1 MARALWSGS
10 LSFGLVSIPIEIH
23 TAVRD
28 KGPRFRMLRRKDQS
42 RIHFQRVAER
52 DGEVV
57 EWDQI
62 VKGYEYSKGQFVV
75 LTSEDFEKAA
85 LKKDRIIDILDF
97 VSADAIDDRFFDK
110 PYYLLPA
117 KGGDKAYALLRE
129 AIKASGRMGVAKFV
143 LRTKQ
148 RLAAIEAIGDALVL
162 STMRFR
168 DELARLDEYEFPAAG
183 AVQKREL
190 QMAQRLIDEFS
201 AEWDPEKYTD
211 DYREN
216 IRKVIEAKRARTTPQ
231 LEPEADPQS
240 AQVVDLMERLRKS
253 LGTKRADTAKVRKPA
268 RRAATP
274 APSRKKPRG
283 TRKSGGRRAA

>member
-1 MARALWSGS
+1 VG
-10 LSFGLVSIPIEIH
+10 
-23 TAVRD
+23 
-28 KGPRFRMLRRKDQS
+28 
-42 RIHFQRVAER
+42 
-52 DGEVV
+52 
-57 EWDQI
+57 QI
-62 VKGYEYSKGQFVV
+62 VKGYEFSKGHFVV
-75 LTSEDFEKAA
+75 LTAEDFEKAA

-97 VSADAIDDRFFDK
+97 VAAEAIDDRFFDQ

-129 AIKASGRMGVAKFV
+129 AIKASGQIGVAKFV

-168 DELARLDEYEFPAAG
+168 DELARLEDYDFPAARS
-183 AVQKREL
+183 VQKRDL
-190 QMAQRLIDEFS
+190 QMAQRLIGEFS
-201 AEWDPEKYTD
+201 AEWDPDKYTD

-216 IRKVIEAKRARTTPQ
+216 IKKVIAAKEKKADVD

-253 LGTKRADTAKVRKPA
+253 LGTKRADTAKTRTP
-268 RRAATP
+268 RAAKKSVGKRGKTKMK
-274 APSRKKPRG
+274 RK
-283 TRKSGGRRAA
+283 AA

>member
-28 KGPRFRMLRRKDQS
+28 KGPRFRLLRKTDKS
-42 RIHFQRVAER
+42 RIHFQRVAEQ

-57 EWDQI
+57 EWEQI
-62 VKGYEYSKGQFVV
+62 VKGFEYSKGQYIV

-85 LKKDRIIDILDF
+85 VKKDRIIDIQDF
-97 VSADAIDDRFFDK
+97 VLSDAIDDRFFEK
-110 PYYLLPA
+110 PYYLLPG
-117 KGGDKAYALLRE
+117 KGGAKAYALLRE
-129 AIKASGRMGVAKFV
+129 AIKKSGRLGIAKFV

-168 DELARLDEYEFPAAG
+168 DELAKLDEFDFPAATE
-183 AVQKREL
+183 VRQKDL
-190 QMAQRLIDEFS
+190 QLAQRLIDEF
-201 AEWDPEKYTD
+201 AADWEAEKYTD
-211 DYREN
+211 DYRQN
-216 IRKVIEAKRARTTPQ
+216 IMRIVEAKRERMKPD
-231 LEPEADPQS
+231 LEMPSDPQS

-253 LGTKRADTAKVRKPA
+253 LGTRRAETAKARKAPA
-268 RRAATP
+268 KQKTA
-274 APSRKKPRG
+274 
-283 TRKSGGRRAA
+283 RKSAAKKTKKKAA

>member
-1 MARALWSGS
+1 MARALWTGS
-10 LSFGLVSIPIEIH
+10 LSFGLVSIPVEIH
-23 TAVRD
+23 TAVKD
-28 KGPRFRMLRRKDQS
+28 KGPRFRMLRKKDKS
-42 RIHFQRVAER
+42 PIHFQRVAER

-57 EWDQI
+57 EWEQI
-62 VKGYEYSKGQFVV
+62 VKGYEFSKGRFVV
-75 LTSEDFEKAA
+75 LTPEDFEKAA

-97 VSADAIDDRFFDK
+97 VSAEAIDDRFFDK

-129 AIKASGRMGVAKFV
+129 AIKQSRQIGVAKFV

-148 RLAAIEAIGDALVL
+148 RLAAIEAIGNALVL

-168 DELARLDEYEFPAAG
+168 DELARLEDYTFPSAK
-183 AVQKREL
+183 AVAKRDL
-190 QMAQRLIDEFS
+190 QMAQRLIGEFS
-201 AEWDPEKYTD
+201 SEWDPDKYTD

-216 IRKVIEAKRARTTPQ
+216 IKKVIAAKQKKTEAD

-253 LGTKRADTAKVRKPA
+253 LGTRRADTAKARKPA
-268 RRAATP
+268 STAKRTAKRTVKGRPKRKAA
-274 APSRKKPRG
+274 
-283 TRKSGGRRAA
+283 